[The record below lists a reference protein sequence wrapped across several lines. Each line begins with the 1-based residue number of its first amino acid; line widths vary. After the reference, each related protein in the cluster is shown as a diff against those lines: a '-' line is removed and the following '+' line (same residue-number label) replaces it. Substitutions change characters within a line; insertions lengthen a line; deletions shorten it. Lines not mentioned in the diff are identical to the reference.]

1 MNFPPAL
8 PNHLPSQRPSRMS
21 SAMFRAMGNFH
32 RSVESAPFLP
42 MNFPPKLPNNLPSQ
56 RPSQISFGSRNSTE
70 KIKSHRNRDRF
81 ATESPATCQIWRD
94 GWQPSLLGPG
104 GLEGGVEPSKVASP
118 GPFCRDRDL
127 SFSGIV
133 VGERLRGNTIRD
145 NKTESL

>member
-1 MNFPPAL
+1 MNFPPTL
-8 PNHLPSQRPSRMS
+8 PNHLPSQRPSHMS

-56 RPSQISFGSRNSTE
+56 RPSQISFGSRNSTD
-70 KIKSHRNRDRF
+70 KKKSHRNRDRF

-104 GLEGGVEPSKVASP
+104 GWGRPTLPRGTSQFCVCTSSAQCSDSFLE
-118 GPFCRDRDL
+118 DRNL
-127 SFSGIV
+127 P
-133 VGERLRGNTIRD
+133 
-145 NKTESL
+145 K